1 MSNSEAILINDCV
14 MSPCMPCAMT
24 LGMFLP
30 GSTDT
35 WLVCVC
41 RGKALTL
48 ALHWNLILGIKFQ
61 CRILILGIKFQCRNL
76 TEDQETTTA
85 NCK

>member
-41 RGKALTL
+41 KALTL
-48 ALHWNLILGIKFQ
+48 ALHWN
-61 CRILILGIKFQCRNL
+61 LILGIKFQCRNL

>member
-14 MSPCMPCAMT
+14 DVTLHAMCLT

-41 RGKALTL
+41 SGKALTL
-48 ALHWNLILGIKFQ
+48 ALH
-61 CRILILGIKFQCRNL
+61 
-76 TEDQETTTA
+76 
-85 NCK
+85 